1 MARLAVAKKVYVAA
15 DGSES
20 AHASS
25 AAERLEFRFLG
36 EDGKTVENVIA
47 IRLSD
52 FTPEMNLLANW
63 HGFSQKIGDT
73 YANAA
78 KKNLDPLEEATSLY
92 ERLVGGDW
100 VKERESMGPRPSLVV
115 DAVVRS
121 LINAGQEVNE
131 DRKTAIV
138 AKLGTKDERDAALAN
153 PTIKAA
159 YEAIKAER
167 AQAKAQAAA
176 TKAQGDE
183 TSLGDF

>member
-1 MARLAVAKKVYVAA
+1 MARLAVAKKVYI
-15 DGSES
+15 DGAGKES
-20 AHASS
+20 AHATE

-36 EDGKTVENVIA
+36 EDGKTVENVLTV
-47 IRLSD
+47 RLSD
-52 FTPEMNLLANW
+52 FPEAVNIKANW
-63 HGFSQKIGDT
+63 HGFSQKIGDV

-78 KKNLDPLEEATSLY
+78 KKNLDPLEEAMSLY

-100 VKERESMGPRPSLVV
+100 VKEREAAGPRPSLVV

-121 LINAGQEVNE
+121 LTNAGQEVNE
-131 DRKTAIV
+131 DRKAAIV
-138 AKLGTKDERDAALAN
+138 AKLGSKEARDAALAN

-183 TSLGDF
+183 SSLGDF